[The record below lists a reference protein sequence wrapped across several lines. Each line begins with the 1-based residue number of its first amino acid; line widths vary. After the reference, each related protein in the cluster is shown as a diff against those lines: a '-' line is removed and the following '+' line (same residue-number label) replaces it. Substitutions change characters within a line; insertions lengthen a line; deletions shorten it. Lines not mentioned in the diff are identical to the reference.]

1 MKHILLILTCA
12 LVFVLP
18 AAGQKSAAAPSDR
31 FNLGGRTVIVPAPE
45 GFTNGLGLLERFSA
59 IANATEGADLDTLAA
74 HVPISSLL
82 DLMSGVAALD
92 L

>member
-18 AAGQKSAAAPSDR
+18 AAGQKPAAADSDR
-31 FNLGGRTVIVPAPE
+31 FILGGRTVIVPAPE
-45 GFTNGLGLLERFSA
+45 GFTNGLRLLERFSA